1 MDGLVFDS
9 MGRPSNQHDKHSSI
23 LSIAQQLILY
33 NCVANRL
40 IMYDLDWNPSTDQQA
55 MARIYRQGQKKECF
69 IYRLLTTGTVEEV
82 IFQRQTQ
89 KSLLDTIASKKARGQ
104 SASFTDEELKDCFT
118 LKEQSNCDTKHK
130 IGSEWDNYA
139 GVDSLLE
146 QDVSDKPL
154 LKLARD
160 KSEVLTYV
168 HLVKDS
174 VSITTKEDDTGDTS
188 SIEEFAGQKDEWNC
202 FDEDSEAEFEG

>member
-1 MDGLVFDS
+1 
-9 MGRPSNQHDKHSSI
+9 
-23 LSIAQQLILY
+23 
-33 NCVANRL
+33 
-40 IMYDLDWNPSTDQQA
+40 
-55 MARIYRQGQKKECF
+55 
-69 IYRLLTTGTVEEV
+69 
-82 IFQRQTQ
+82 
-89 KSLLDTIASKKARGQ
+89 
-104 SASFTDEELKDCFT
+104 
-118 LKEQSNCDTKHK
+118 
-130 IGSEWDNYA
+130 
-139 GVDSLLE
+139 LE

-160 KSEVLTYV
+160 KAEVLTYV